1 MAAVAID
8 METYLCRVRAWVG
21 ALILV
26 APLAFL
32 CPPASAAP
40 GALDPSFGQAG
51 VVTTFMSDHD
61 SDKAHAIAA
70 DPGTSRV
77 VVAGSAAVNGWPWIA
92 IARYLADGTL
102 DATFGTGGRVVERG
116 PGCLSSEVYAVAVQA
131 DHRIVVAGH
140 CVTMVPSEEFLIARY
155 QADGSIDPSFGAAGY
170 VRTRFAPKTCDI
182 AQALALDPTTGKL
195 IVAGYSQNQAAASPN
210 QDFAVARYLSTGAL
224 DTTFNSTGTAVTDLG
239 AKKDDF
245 ATGVALD
252 GQQVVVA
259 GYSIN
264 PSNGSQDFAA
274 VLYRSNGQLDPNYGT
289 NGIAR
294 VDVSGGADDR
304 AYAIARVPGTSK
316 MILVGESFSGQT
328 LLDFAMIR
336 LTAGGK
342 LDTAFNSTGKVITAV
357 SGGHDGARG
366 LAIQADKKI
375 VVVGMAARNTS
386 GTVDVAVR
394 RYTPEGAIDT
404 QFGSGGGVV
413 TGIGPSVDE
422 GDAVAIRSDGR
433 ILVAGR
439 VAAACPADCSA
450 QECEACFF
458 GRAHCTPSDDFALL
472 SYLAQ

>member
-1 MAAVAID
+1 
-8 METYLCRVRAWVG
+8 
-21 ALILV
+21 LV
-26 APLAFL
+26 AALAL
-32 CPPASAAP
+32 QAPRVSAAP
-40 GALDPSFGQAG
+40 GGLDPSFGQGGMVA
-51 VVTTFMSDHD
+51 TFMSDHG
-61 SDKAHAIAA
+61 SDRAHAIAA
-70 DPGTSRV
+70 DAGTSRV
-77 VVAGSAAVNGWPWIA
+77 VVAGSATVDGWVWLA
-92 IARYLADGTL
+92 IARYNADGTL
-102 DATFGTGGRVVERG
+102 DTTFGTGGRVLDHG
-116 PGCLSSEVYAVAVQA
+116 PACLASEAYAVAVQA
-131 DHRIVVAGH
+131 DHKIVVAGY
-140 CVTMVPSEEFLIARY
+140 CATMVPSHEFLIARY
-155 QADGSIDPSFGAAGY
+155 KADGSIDASFGTAGY
-170 VRTRFAPKTCDI
+170 VRTRFGPTTYDI

-195 IVAGYSQNQAAASPN
+195 VVAGYSLNQAVTIPN
-210 QDFAVARYLSTGAL
+210 QDFAVARYLSTGTL

-264 PSNGSQDFAA
+264 PTNGSQDFAA

-289 NGIAR
+289 NGVAR

-304 AYAIARVPGTSK
+304 AFAIARVPGTSK

-336 LTAGGK
+336 LTSGGK

-386 GTVDVAVR
+386 GTVDIAVR
-394 RYTPEGAIDT
+394 RYTSAGAIDT

-413 TGIGPSVDE
+413 TSVGSSVDE
-422 GDAVAIRSDGR
+422 GNAVAIRSDGK